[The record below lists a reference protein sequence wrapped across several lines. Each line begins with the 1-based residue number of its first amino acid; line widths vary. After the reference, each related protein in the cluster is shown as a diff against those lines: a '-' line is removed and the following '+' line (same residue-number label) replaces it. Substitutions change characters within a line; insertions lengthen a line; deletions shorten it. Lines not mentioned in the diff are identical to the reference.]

1 MMKRFRQKSGAD
13 WTLDHLIS
21 QSKIAL
27 GTRISS
33 VSPRAMVQI
42 CPRAPVGPVQTP
54 MGANPGTNSFYGCLT
69 VSRKPFFR
77 PQATSFCTFPR
88 LPAAHFPVSS
98 DLGTFAFSGRLTVSR
113 KPFFRLQATSFC
125 LVPRSPAA
133 HLPSRQNTQRC
144 RPPFRRAA
152 ESGCQMPSR
161 NATSRNAHHSSPV
174 PLFRLC
180 MQRRSTISHWLVE
193 TPQARTSIPFHEHG
207 LPTVMLNAVRATRYT
222 HIQLMPLADT
232 PLCSESSQVITGH
245 FRLVG
250 DAESSTPWFP
260 DLRQPVVGRL
270 EYRQI

>member
-1 MMKRFRQKSGAD
+1 VFQGSRLRVARRILATGILNRFRQKSGAD
-13 WTLDHLIS
+13 WTLDYFIS

-42 CPRAPVGPVQTP
+42 CPRAPVSTP
-54 MGANPGTNSFYGCLT
+54 ISADLGTNSFYGCLT

-77 PQATSFCTFPR
+77 PQATSFCIFPR
-88 LPAAHFPVSS
+88 LPAAHLPVSS
-98 DLGTFAFSGRLTVSR
+98 DLGTYPFSGRLIVNR

-125 LVPRSPAA
+125 VVPRSPAA
-133 HLPSRQNTQRC
+133 HLPKPTK
-144 RPPFRRAA
+144 
-152 ESGCQMPSR
+152 
-161 NATSRNAHHSSPV
+161 H
-174 PLFRLC
+174 
-180 MQRRSTISHWLVE
+180 STISSTVPASSRTWLSDAKSQCNKPERSSFIASTAVPVVHAE
-193 TPQARTSIPFHEHG
+193 T
-207 LPTVMLNAVRATRYT
+207 TVMLNAVRATRYT

-232 PLCSESSQVITGH
+232 PLYSESSQVITGH
-245 FRLVG
+245 FRLGG